1 MATIAE
7 NIQTIATA
15 TADIKDAILEKGGT
29 ITGDITTYGGAIRG
43 MRGASEPIRNINF
56 FDFEGTVIKSF
67 DTRSEMDTFGWD
79 NIVPPQHE
87 GLTFA
92 GWNMTYDTAIPS
104 LNRCEKLD
112 IGATYTIDSGEY
124 DSATR
129 FHIHVND
136 LYNKTVTINI
146 PMPDWVVD
154 WGDGSP
160 VEMLNTGGPKQSI
173 SHKYDSQGDYI
184 ITVYSPL
191 SNESSI
197 QQSITGAATLWRL
210 DLGPNFVFSVNYGEF
225 SSNKALEEVVVSADV
240 SGGIAQMF
248 KDCTALKALV
258 LRNLTP
264 SSIAEGCTALKTLVT
279 NATYINDK
287 VFKGC
292 TNLERVVL
300 LQSVSIINSEAFAGT
315 RIQSVII
322 PRSVRT
328 INARAFADNPKL
340 IEVDCTVFSMNG
352 TIPSLRNATV
362 FENCPN
368 VKIIVPDDMVET
380 YKTATNWS
388 NYADKII
395 GVNEYKAQIE
405 NM

>member
-15 TADIKDAILEKGGT
+15 TADIKDAIITKGGT
-29 ITGDITTYGGAIRG
+29 ITGDITTYGDAIRG
-43 MRGASEPIRNINF
+43 MRGASAPIRNINF

-67 DTRSEMDTFGWD
+67 DTLSEMDAFGWY

-92 GWNMTYDTAIPS
+92 GWNMSYNEAIDS
-104 LNRCEKLD
+104 LNGCEKLD

-146 PMPDWVVD
+146 PMPEWVVD

-160 VEMLNTGGPKQSI
+160 VEMKYTGGPKQSI

-191 SNESSI
+191 SNEASI
-197 QQSITGAATLWRL
+197 RPSITGAATLWRL
-210 DLGPNFVFSVNYGEF
+210 DLGPNFVFTTNDGEF

-240 SGGIAQMF
+240 SSLIAGIF
-248 KDCTALKALV
+248 KNCTALKALV
-258 LRNLTP
+258 LRYHTP

-279 NATYINDK
+279 PANYIYENT
-287 VFKGC
+287 FKGC
-292 TNLERVVL
+292 ANLERVVL
-300 LQSVSIINSEAFAGT
+300 RQSVSMIEREAFAGT
-315 RIQSVII
+315 NIQSVII
-322 PRSVRT
+322 PYSVRT
-328 INARAFADNPKL
+328 IYSRAFADNPKL
-340 IEVDCTVFSMNG
+340 IEVDRTHYLR
-352 TIPSLRNATV
+352 IPGLRDATV
-362 FENCPN
+362 FENCPY
-368 VKIIVPDDMVET
+368 VKIVVPDDMVET

-388 NYADKII
+388 NYADKIV

-405 NM
+405 SM

>member
-29 ITGDITTYGGAIRG
+29 ITGDITTYGDAIRG
-43 MRGASEPIRNINF
+43 MGGASEPIPIRNINF

-67 DTRSEMDTFGWD
+67 DTLSEMNTFGWD

-92 GWNMTYDTAIPS
+92 GWNMGYNEATTS
-104 LNRCEKLD
+104 LSNCEKLD

-136 LYNKTVTINI
+136 LYNKMVTINLR
-146 PMPDWVVD
+146 MTDWIVD

-160 VEMLNTGGPKQSI
+160 VEIQNTLVREDI
-173 SHKYDSQGDYI
+173 SHKYDSRGDYI

-191 SNESSI
+191 SQEGETSRL
-197 QQSITGAATLWRL
+197 ITGAATLWRL
-210 DLGPNFVFSVNYGEF
+210 DIGPNFVFHQYSMF
-225 SSNKALEEVVVSADV
+225 SYEKALEEVVVSADV
-240 SGGIAQMF
+240 SSLIAQMF

-258 LRNLTP
+258 LRNRTAI
-264 SSIAEGCTALKTLVT
+264 SIAEGCTALKTLVT
-279 NATYINDK
+279 SSTDILEAA
-287 VFKGC
+287 FKGC
-292 TNLERVVL
+292 SSLERVVL
-300 LQSVSIINSEAFAGT
+300 PQFVGWIYKEAFAGT
-315 RIQSVII
+315 NIPSVII
-322 PRSVRT
+322 PRSLRGMYT
-328 INARAFADNPKL
+328 RAFADNRKL
-340 IEVDCTVFSMNG
+340 IEVDCTIPSMNG
-352 TIPSLRNATV
+352 SIPSLRDATI

-368 VKIIVPDDMVET
+368 VKIVVTDDMVSA
-380 YKTATNWS
+380 YRDATNWS
-388 NYADKII
+388 NYAHNIMGETIYKI
-395 GVNEYKAQIE
+395 YIE
-405 NM
+405 SL